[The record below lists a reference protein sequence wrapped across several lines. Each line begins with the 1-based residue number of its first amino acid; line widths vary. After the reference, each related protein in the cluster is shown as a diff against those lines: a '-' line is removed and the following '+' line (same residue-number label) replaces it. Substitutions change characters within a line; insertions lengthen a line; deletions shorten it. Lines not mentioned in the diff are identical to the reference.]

1 MELFFTAITL
11 VLVGAVYLL
20 VQRARSPSGLSR
32 KPIME
37 WMSRFDAATPVEQ
50 YELAE
55 GLLQQSALLA
65 EQMDVDICL
74 HELLPADG
82 DPIAL
87 VMSWQAQLTIA
98 IPAHALLNT
107 PARTIG
113 ALMLIRE
120 VQPDSFRQLLG
131 QAITR

>member
-20 VQRARSPSGLSR
+20 VQRVRSPSGLSR

-55 GLLQQSALLA
+55 ALLQQSALLA
-65 EQMDVDICL
+65 EQMDVDVSL
-74 HELLPADG
+74 RQLLRADG

-87 VMSWQAQLTIA
+87 IMSWQAQLADA

>member
-1 MELFFTAITL
+1 
-11 VLVGAVYLL
+11 
-20 VQRARSPSGLSR
+20 
-32 KPIME
+32 
-37 WMSRFDAATPVEQ
+37 
-50 YELAE
+50 
-55 GLLQQSALLA
+55 
-65 EQMDVDICL
+65 
-74 HELLPADG
+74 
-82 DPIAL
+82 
-87 VMSWQAQLTIA
+87 MSWQAQLNVA